1 MKHKSIHAKTKKLNW
16 TKFKNI
22 ISNQSILHN
31 FSSLP
36 ITIYDSFH
44 DQWPGYTNAQN
55 RMLSYKKD
63 REQKERSFITSQ
75 LTTCHF
81 DKIWK
86 NPFWPIQIL
95 NKVRHLTIFFKNLNT
110 QFHSMKI
117 TLQKTNSNLY
127 EKLHFITLLHNKK
140 SNKNLHS
147 ANQTKQFLHNRTLH
161 TRPLKAA
168 LHYNK
173 SDPKKT
179 HHRKTHYTTPKIH
192 FSQHTTPHNTRQW
205 KTTLHYKKTR
215 LKWMKAKH
223 NPIDNRTRKNNISHH
238 IPL

>member
-1 MKHKSIHAKTKKLNW
+1 MNHFTTNDQAILTHKIECWATKKTRNKKNVLLLLHNSLPATS
-16 TKFKNI
+16 TKFEK
-22 ISNQSILHN
+22 
-31 FSSLP
+31 
-36 ITIYDSFH
+36 T
-44 DQWPGYTNAQN
+44 
-55 RMLSYKKD
+55 
-63 REQKERSFITSQ
+63 
-75 LTTCHF
+75 HF
-81 DKIWK
+81 DPYRFSTKYATW
-86 NPFWPIQIL
+86 QIFL
-95 NKVRHLTIFFKNLNT
+95 KTWT
-110 QFHSMKI
+110 QFHSMKT
-117 TLQKTNSNLY
+117 TLQKTNSKLY

-140 SNKNLHS
+140 NNKNLHS

-161 TRPLKAA
+161 NRPLKAA